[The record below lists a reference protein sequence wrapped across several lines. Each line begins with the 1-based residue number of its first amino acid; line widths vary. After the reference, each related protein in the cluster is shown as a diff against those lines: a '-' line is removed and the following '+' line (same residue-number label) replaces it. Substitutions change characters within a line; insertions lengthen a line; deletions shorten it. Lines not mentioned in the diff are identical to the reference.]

1 MGGCRRPPPAIRG
14 RDAETMRFSTLPAR
28 NLTRRPA
35 RTVLTVLGIV
45 VAVGSLVA
53 LLSLAHGFANA
64 WLTSLN
70 ERKTQLVAVQKG
82 MVEILTSSLPQAL
95 VGQLRRVEGVA
106 SANGAL
112 LALVPAEQDYTML
125 FAGWSDDDTEWRNLA
140 YVEGR
145 APQPGE
151 ESVVVLG
158 EVLALALDKHPGDTV
173 RLLYRPFRIV
183 GVARFGNAINN
194 NMALA
199 PLGQIQILLHREGTV
214 SLIHLRLDHADEK
227 EVVAATTARLRAAA
241 PEAAFTATG
250 DLADQNVIVGL
261 LDAIAWATSA
271 IALFM
276 GMVIVA
282 NTLMMAVAERTEEI
296 GILSA
301 IGWSPRRILALILL
315 EGLMLGAIGG
325 LIGCAAGVAAA
336 YWIASLPVVGGFLEP
351 QVTASLVAE
360 VFAAVILLSG
370 VGGLYPAWR
379 ASRALPAEALR
390 LG

>member
-1 MGGCRRPPPAIRG
+1 
-14 RDAETMRFSTLPAR
+14 MRFATLPAR

-35 RTVLTVLGIV
+35 RTLLTMLGV
-45 VAVGSLVA
+45 AVAVGSLVA
-53 LLSLAHGFANA
+53 LVSLAHGFGNA

-70 ERKTQLVAVQKG
+70 ERNTQVVAVQKG
-82 MVEILTSSLPQAL
+82 MVEILTSSLPQAT
-95 VGQLRRVEGVA
+95 VERLRGVEGVA
-106 SANGAL
+106 TANGAL
-112 LALVPAEQDYTML
+112 LGLVPAEQDFTLL
-125 FAGWSDDDTEWRNLA
+125 FAGWSEDDPEWRNLA

-145 APQPGE
+145 APLPGE

-158 EVLALALDKHPGDTV
+158 EVLALALDKHPGDAIK
-173 RLLYRPFRIV
+173 LLYRPFRIV

-194 NMALA
+194 NMALS
-199 PLGQIQILLHREGTV
+199 PLAQIQGLLHREGTV
-214 SLIHLRLDHADEK
+214 TLIHLSLTHADRPDA
-227 EVVAATTARLRAAA
+227 VAATTARLQAAA

-250 DLADQNVIVGL
+250 DLSGQNVIVGL

-276 GMVIVA
+276 GTVIVA
-282 NTLMMAVAERTEEI
+282 NTLMMAVTERTEEI

-301 IGWSPRRILALILL
+301 IGWSPRRILAMILL
-315 EGLMLGAIGG
+315 EGLILGAIGG
-325 LIGCAAGVAAA
+325 VIGCAAGVAAA
-336 YWIASLPVVGGFLEP
+336 YWIASLPVIGGFLEP

-390 LG
+390 RG